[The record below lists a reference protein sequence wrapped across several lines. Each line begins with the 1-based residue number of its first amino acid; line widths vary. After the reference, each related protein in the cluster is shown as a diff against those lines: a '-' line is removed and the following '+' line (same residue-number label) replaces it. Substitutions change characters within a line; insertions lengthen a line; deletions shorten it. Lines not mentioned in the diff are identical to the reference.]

1 MMLMTSALISLIT
14 SSAQA
19 QEATG
24 GAQSPNPIMSFLP
37 FIVIFLIFYF
47 LMIKPQKKKME
58 EEQSMINSIAK
69 GDEIYTKSGIIG
81 TITGITDKIIT
92 LEVSEGVKMKVVKG
106 QIGGLAKK
114 LFEDP
119 KAKEA
124 KK

>member
-1 MMLMTSALISLIT
+1 MTSALISLIV

-19 QEATG
+19 QEATT
-24 GAQSPNPIMSFLP
+24 GAQTPNPIMSFLP

>member
-1 MMLMTSALISLIT
+1 MTSALFALLIT
-14 SSAQA
+14 AANA
-19 QEATG
+19 QEG
-24 GAQSPNPIMSFLP
+24 GAGGAPAQNPLMSFLP
-37 FIVIFLIFYF
+37 FILIFFIFYF

-58 EEQSMINSIAK
+58 EEQAMINSIAK

-92 LEVSEGVKMKVVKG
+92 LEVSEGVKMKIVKG

-114 LFEDP
+114 LFEEP

>member
-1 MMLMTSALISLIT
+1 MTSALISLLVT
-14 SSAQA
+14 STQA
-19 QEATG
+19 QEAAG
-24 GAQSPNPIMSFLP
+24 GAGGAAAPNPIMSFLP

-58 EEQSMINSIAK
+58 EEQAMINTIAK

-92 LEVSEGVKMKVVKG
+92 LEVSDGVKMKVVKG

-119 KAKEA
+119 KDS

>member
-1 MMLMTSALISLIT
+1 MTSALISLIV

-19 QEATG
+19 QEATA
-24 GAQSPNPIMSFLP
+24 GAQTPNPIMSFLP

>member
-1 MMLMTSALISLIT
+1 MTTALLNLLVSVA
-14 SSAQA
+14 SA
-19 QEATG
+19 QEAGG
-24 GAQSPNPIMSFLP
+24 GAGGAPAQNPIMSFLP
-37 FIVIFLIFYF
+37 FIVIFFIFYF

-58 EEQSMINSIAK
+58 EEQAMISTISK

-114 LFEDP
+114 LFEEP
-119 KAKEA
+119 KKEA